1 MKINDDAN
9 LIKKEIGNWVS
20 SHTETIPVDKGT
32 IEIATTEIDAY
43 GDTIYCFVEKEKQ
56 TYRISDDGHILF
68 KLDPGETDRELYSTA
83 EEIAIGAG
91 FDFDEKTCT
100 ISVTTTK
107 DNIAQA
113 VIKLAQLQL
122 AISYLG

>member
-1 MKINDDAN
+1 MKINDEADF
-9 LIKKEIGNWVS
+9 IKKEIGSWVS
-20 SHTETIPVDKGT
+20 NHTDTVPVDENT
-32 IEIATTEIDAY
+32 VEIATTEIDAY
-43 GDTIYCFVEKEKQ
+43 GDTIYCFVETVDQ
-56 TYRISDDGHILF
+56 QYRISDDGHILF
-68 KLDPGETDRELYSTA
+68 KLDPGETDQELYSTA